1 MTKKLFD
8 LMGEVLGV
16 NPTLISDK
24 TIQRDIEKWDSLNSL
39 LLIDAIEKE
48 YNIKFPIDDVME
60 ISGVS
65 GIKNTLSKLGINV
78 SEI

>member
-8 LMGEVLGV
+8 LMGEVLDV

-60 ISGVS
+60 ISGVID
-65 GIKNTLSKLGINV
+65 IKNILSKLGINV

>member
-60 ISGVS
+60 ISGVID
-65 GIKNTLSKLGINV
+65 IKNTLSKLGINV